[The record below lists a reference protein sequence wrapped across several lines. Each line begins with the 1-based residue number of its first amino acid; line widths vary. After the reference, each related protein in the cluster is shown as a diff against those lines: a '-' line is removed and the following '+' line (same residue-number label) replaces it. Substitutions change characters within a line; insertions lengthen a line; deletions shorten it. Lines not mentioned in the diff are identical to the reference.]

1 MNQQRKFQDTHHSSD
16 SLSQRMIVR
25 RYQPASRRGWNPY
38 QPAMFVAMGV
48 VCFACSLAVQILIL
62 S

>member
-1 MNQQRKFQDTHHSSD
+1 MNQQRKFQDTRHSSD

-38 QPAMFVAMGV
+38 QPAMLVAMGM

>member
-1 MNQQRKFQDTHHSSD
+1 MNQQRKFQDTRHFSD
-16 SLSQRMIVR
+16 SLSQRLVVR
-25 RYQPASRRGWNPY
+25 RYQPVFRRGWNPY
-38 QPAMFVAMGV
+38 QPAMFVAMGI